1 MKVAAVVVTYNRK
14 EMLEK
19 TLAGLEKLTRPVD
32 KIIIIDNAST
42 DETPQYLATREYTTD
57 HRVIRATV
65 NTGGAGGFTLGIEEA
80 YKEGFDAFWLMDDDT
95 VPQAESLEELLKGME
110 SYREARGAYPSFACS
125 SVLWTDGNLCEMNT
139 PAPVWDWARSLAAG
153 YSWVDVKSCSFVSCL
168 VTREAVEAKGLP
180 YREYFIWYDDAEYT
194 TRLSKLRSGIY
205 VPASKVDHLLA
216 QNRGVNYGDVNEQ
229 NIWKFEYGVRNQ
241 VSAAWSLRNPTLIA
255 EMGENMLKQM
265 WGKKIPA
272 SLKLRLVK
280 SSIKGL
286 FFHPRKRGVEDL

>member
-1 MKVAAVVVTYNRK
+1 MKVAAVVVTFNRRDL
-14 EMLEK
+14 LEK
-19 TLAGLEKLTRPVD
+19 TLAGIEGLTRPVD
-32 KIIIIDNAST
+32 KLFIIDNAST
-42 DETPQYLATREYTTD
+42 DDTVEFLTSRQYATE
-57 HRVIRATV
+57 HRVIRTKV

-80 YKEGFDAFWLMDDDT
+80 YKEGYDAFWLMDDDT
-95 VPQAESLEELLKGME
+95 VPQPESLAELLKGME
-110 SYREARGAYPSFACS
+110 SYREVRGAYPSFACS

-153 YSWVDVKSCSFVSCL
+153 YDWVDVKSCSFVSCL
-168 VTREAVEAKGLP
+168 VTREAVAAQGLP

-241 VSAAWSLRNPTLIA
+241 VSAAWSLRRPTLLA
-255 EMGENMLKQM
+255 EMSENMLKQM
-265 WGKKIPA
+265 WGKKIPL
-272 SLKLRLVK
+272 SLKLRLLK
-280 SSIKGL
+280 AGAKGL
-286 FFHPRKRGVEDL
+286 FFQPRKRMVADK

>member
-1 MKVAAVVVTYNRK
+1 MKVAAVVVTFNRR

-19 TLAGLEKLTRPVD
+19 TLAGLENLTRPVD
-32 KIIIIDNAST
+32 KLFIIDNAST
-42 DETPQYLATREYTTD
+42 DETPHYLATRSYQGE
-57 HRVIRATV
+57 HRVIRTHQ

-80 YKEGFDAFWLMDDDT
+80 YKEGYDAFWLMDDDT
-95 VPQAESLEELLKGME
+95 VPQSESLAELLDGME
-110 SYREARGAYPSFACS
+110 SYRADRGAYPSFACS

-153 YSWVDVKSCSFVSCL
+153 HTWVDVKSCSFVSCL

-194 TRLSKLRSGIY
+194 TRLSKLRPGIY
-205 VPASKVDHLLA
+205 VPTSKVDHLLA

-265 WGKKIPA
+265 WGKKIPLA
-272 SLKLRLVK
+272 LKLRLAKAGV
-280 SSIKGL
+280 KGL
-286 FFHPRKRGVEDL
+286 FFHPRKRGVDEL